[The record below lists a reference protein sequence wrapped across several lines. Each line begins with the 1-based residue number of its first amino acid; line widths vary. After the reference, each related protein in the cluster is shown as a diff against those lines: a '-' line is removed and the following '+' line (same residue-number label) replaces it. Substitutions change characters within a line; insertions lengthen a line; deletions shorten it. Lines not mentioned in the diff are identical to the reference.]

1 MMQPIQ
7 RKEEIKAFEVPQ
19 VAIKDDIPTNID
31 ISSENKVE
39 EKEIEEVK
47 AIEKSNIVATTS

>member
-1 MMQPIQ
+1 MQPIQ
-7 RKEEIKAFEVPQ
+7 RKEEIKAFDVPQ
-19 VAIKDDIPTNID
+19 VAIKGDVPTNID
-31 ISSENKVE
+31 ISSINKEE

>member
-1 MMQPIQ
+1 MQPIQ

-19 VAIKDDIPTNID
+19 VAIKDDVPSKID
-31 ISSENKVE
+31 SSINKKVE